1 MRTLKY
7 KEAIAEALVQA
18 MEKDERVF
26 IMGEGVTDSSGIF
39 GTTLPA
45 CRKFPDRV
53 TDMPLSE
60 ALITGG
66 GTGAALAGMRPVMV
80 HARNDFLYLAMDQ
93 IANHAA
99 IWSYMHGGNIDIP
112 WVIRVIVGR
121 GWGNAAQH
129 SQSLQVLFAHIPG
142 LKVVMPASPCRA
154 KGLLIAAIEDNS
166 PVIFIEHRSLYDS
179 EEITPKQYYSFPLG
193 KGRLVKSGEDLTII
207 AISFMVVEAM
217 KASLILKHNGIS
229 AEIIDV
235 SSLKPLDKRLM
246 LSSARKTGK
255 VIILDT
261 SWKSFGAGAEISAMI
276 SENIFS
282 ELKMPIVRIAL
293 PDRPV
298 PSSPALEEAYYPSVS
313 TIVNTA
319 CDLLDRKHISKQ
331 EIEKDICRFQGP
343 F

>member
-7 KEAIAEALVQA
+7 KEAIAEALLQA
-18 MEKDERVF
+18 MERDKRVF
-26 IMGEGVTDSSGIF
+26 IMGEGVNDSSGIF

-45 CRKFPDRV
+45 CHKFPDRV
-53 TDMPLSE
+53 MDMPLSE
-60 ALITGG
+60 ALMTGA

-129 SQSLQVLFAHIPG
+129 SQSLQALLAHIPG
-142 LKVVMPASPCRA
+142 LKVVMPASPSRA

-179 EEITPKQYYSFPLG
+179 EEITPEQYYSLPLG
-193 KGRLVKSGEDLTII
+193 KGCIVKSGKDLTII
-207 AISFMVVEAM
+207 AISFMVAEAI
-217 KASLILKHNGIS
+217 KASLILNHYGVS
-229 AEIIDV
+229 VDIIDV
-235 SSLKPLDKRLM
+235 SSLKSLDKNLI
-246 LSSARKTGK
+246 LCSARKTGK

-276 SENIFS
+276 SENIFND
-282 ELKMPIVRIAL
+282 LKMPVVRIAL
-293 PDRPV
+293 PDSPV
-298 PSSPALEEAYYPSVS
+298 PSSPALEKRYYPSVS

-319 CDLLDRKHISKQ
+319 CDLLGRKHISKQ
-331 EIEKDICRFQGP
+331 DIKKDISRFQGP